1 MIIKNK
7 MKYDIR
13 EVFKFYGLYNILWLL
28 FNIVII
34 ISKSKYDI
42 PIINVINIVITNLYY
57 YLIIK
62 YIKKIN
68 KYYVL
73 IPSILSISIKS
84 ILTLVFMS
92 KYTFE
97 LDDKFEYY
105 ILWITF
111 GISTFS
117 DLILTYFNR
126 KWLLDNIYDS
136 IV

>member
-1 MIIKNK
+1 

-13 EVFKFYGLYNILWLL
+13 EVFKFYCLYNILWLL

-34 ISKSKYDI
+34 ITKSKYDI
-42 PIINVINIVITNLYY
+42 PVIHIITIVMTNLYY
-57 YLIIK
+57 YKIIK

-73 IPSILSISIKS
+73 IPSILSILIKS
-84 ILTLVFMS
+84 ILTVVFMS

-97 LDDKFEYY
+97 FDDKFEFY

-117 DLILTYFNR
+117 DLILTYFNK
-126 KWLLDNIYDS
+126 KWLSDNIYDS

>member
-1 MIIKNK
+1 